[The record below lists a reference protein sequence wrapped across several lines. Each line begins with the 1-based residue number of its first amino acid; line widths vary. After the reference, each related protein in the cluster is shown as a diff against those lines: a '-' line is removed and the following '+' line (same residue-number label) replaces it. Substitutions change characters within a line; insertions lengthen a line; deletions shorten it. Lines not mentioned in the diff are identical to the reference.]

1 MSLDKNERDSDMKTV
16 KEVSELTGV
25 SVRTLHYYDS
35 IGLLQPTEVTQAG
48 YRMYDDTA
56 LERLQ
61 QILLFRELEFPLK
74 EIRDILES
82 EDFDRNKALE
92 QQIELLTLKK
102 EHLDNL
108 ITLARGL
115 KLLGVKYMDFKAFDT
130 RKIDEY
136 SKRAKESWGKT
147 EAYKEFEEK
156 AKNRTKEEDQIIS
169 GQFLDVFMEF
179 GTIKS
184 SDPAAEQ
191 AQALVEK
198 LQGFITEHFY
208 HCTPQLLQGLGRMY
222 NSGGEFTES
231 IDAYAGEGTA
241 EFTSKAIEIYCK
253 KRL

>member
-1 MSLDKNERDSDMKTV
+1 MKTV

-35 IGLLQPTEVTQAG
+35 IGLLQPTEVTSAG

-74 EIRDILES
+74 EIRNILES
-82 EDFDRNKALE
+82 KDFDRNKALE

-147 EAYKEFEEK
+147 DAYKEFEEK
-156 AKNRTKEEDQIIS
+156 AKNRTKEEDQNIS
-169 GQFLDVFMEF
+169 KQFLDLFLEF
-179 GTIKS
+179 GTMKDN
-184 SDPAAEQ
+184 DPAAEQ
-191 AQALVEK
+191 AQELVKK
-198 LQGFITEHFY
+198 LQGFISEHFY
-208 HCTPQLLQGLGRMY
+208 QCTPQILQGLGKMY
-222 NSGGEFTES
+222 NGGGEFTEN
-231 IDAYAGEGTA
+231 IDAYGGKGTA
-241 EFTSKAIEIYCK
+241 EFTSRAIEIYCAGK
-253 KRL
+253 LQ

>member
-1 MSLDKNERDSDMKTV
+1 MKTV

-25 SVRTLHYYDS
+25 SVRTLHYYDN
-35 IGLLQPTEVTQAG
+35 IGLLKPTEVTPAG

-82 EDFDRNKALE
+82 RDFDRNRALE
-92 QQIELLTLKK
+92 QQIELLTLKR

-156 AKNRTKEEDQIIS
+156 AKNRTKEEDRNIS
-169 GQFLDVFMEF
+169 KLFLDVFLEF
-179 GTIKS
+179 GAMKEE
-184 SDPAAEQ
+184 DPAGKPTQE
-191 AQALVEK
+191 LVEK

-208 HCTPQLLQGLGRMY
+208 HCTPQILQGLGKMY
-222 NSGGEFTES
+222 NSGGEFTEN

-241 EFTSKAIEIYCK
+241 DFTSRAIEIYCK
-253 KRL
+253 KHL

>member
-1 MSLDKNERDSDMKTV
+1 MKTV

-25 SVRTLHYYDS
+25 SVRTLHYYDN
-35 IGLLQPTEVTQAG
+35 IGLLKPTEVTPAG

-74 EIRDILES
+74 EIQDILES
-82 EDFDRNKALE
+82 RDFDRNRALE
-92 QQIELLTLKK
+92 QQIELLTLKR

-156 AKNRTKEEDQIIS
+156 AKNRTKEEDRNIS
-169 GQFLDVFMEF
+169 KLFLDVFLEF
-179 GTIKS
+179 GAMKEE
-184 SDPAAEQ
+184 DPAGKL
-191 AQALVEK
+191 AQELVEK

-208 HCTPQLLQGLGRMY
+208 HCTPQILQGLGKMY
-222 NSGGEFTES
+222 NSGGEFTEN

-241 EFTSKAIEIYCK
+241 DFTSRAIEIYCK
-253 KRL
+253 KHLQ

>member
-1 MSLDKNERDSDMKTV
+1 MKTV

-35 IGLLQPTEVTQAG
+35 IGLLQPTEVTEAG

-74 EIRDILES
+74 EIKGILES
-82 EDFDRNKALE
+82 ESFDRNKALE
-92 QQIELLTLKK
+92 QQIALLTLKR

-147 EAYKEFEEK
+147 DAYKEFEEK
-156 AKNRTKEEDQIIS
+156 AKNRTKEEDLNIS
-169 GQFLDVFMEF
+169 KDFLDLFLKF
-179 GTIKS
+179 GTMKEE
-184 SDPAAEQ
+184 DPASKL
-191 AQALVEK
+191 AQELVEE

-208 HCTPQLLQGLGRMY
+208 HCTPQILQGLGKMY
-222 NSGGEFTES
+222 NGGGEFTEN
-231 IDAYAGEGTA
+231 IDAYGGEGTA
-241 EFTSKAIEIYCK
+241 EFTSKAIEIYCAGK
-253 KRL
+253 LQ